1 MVTLASSR
9 TSARTSAAACLLL
22 AVLAAGCGAFGGKQR
37 REETTTAGPQVTVA
51 QLDPP
56 ASNPPERDDER
67 APLLRVE
74 LRGSQ
79 ASPIAVPYL
88 YGYPLYAEGP
98 ALQGVQLLRQDNW
111 ADYSKEVLTQPD
123 GVLRVVERFPTLGC
137 TFEGI
142 QEDEGH
148 YVPLTLTCELPT
160 PKERGSSK
168 RPVVGAVAASAK
180 AAAVLEEPSLRKAF
194 YGEWHAQGQGFD
206 AGEGPAY
213 FDTPNGLL
221 GFGFRKGKLA
231 QLGFVFDPA
240 EKRWRKPELWQEPSA
255 YVVGQ

>member
-1 MVTLASSR
+1 MATR
-9 TSARTSAAACLLL
+9 SAAACWMLLGSL
-22 AVLAAGCGAFGGKQR
+22 AIGCGAFGGKQR
-37 REETTTAGPQVTVA
+37 RDEGTTTAPRAAVA

-56 ASNPPERDDER
+56 ASNPPERDDPG

-74 LRGSQ
+74 LRGSPS
-79 ASPIAVPYL
+79 APIAVPYL

-111 ADYSKEVLTQPD
+111 TDYIKEAVTQPD
-123 GVLRVVERFPTLGC
+123 GVVRVIERFPTLGC

-142 QEDEGH
+142 QEDEGR
-148 YVPLTLTCELPT
+148 YVPLTVTCELPA
-160 PKERGSSK
+160 PKERGASK
-168 RPVVGAVAASAK
+168 RPVVGAVASSAK
-180 AAAVLEEPSLRKAF
+180 ASALLEEPSLRKAF
-194 YGEWHAQGQGFD
+194 YGEWHVQGQGFD

-221 GFGFRKGKLA
+221 GFGFKKGKLA
-231 QLGFVFDPA
+231 QVGFVFDPA

>member
-1 MVTLASSR
+1 MATRNAALG
-9 TSARTSAAACLLL
+9 SALLL
-22 AVLAAGCGAFGGKQR
+22 SLAASGCGAFGGKQQ
-37 REETTTAGPQVTVA
+37 REQGTTAAPQVAVA

-56 ASNPPERDDER
+56 ASNPPERDDAA

-79 ASPIAVPYL
+79 AAPIAVPYL

-111 ADYSKEVLTQPD
+111 LDYSKDVQTQPD
-123 GVLRVVERFPTLGC
+123 GVVRVVERFPALGC

-142 QEDEGH
+142 QEDEGR
-148 YVPLTLTCELPT
+148 YVPLTLTCDLPA
-160 PKERGSSK
+160 PKQLGASK

-180 AAAVLEEPSLRKAF
+180 ASALLEEPSLRKAF
-194 YGEWHAQGQGFD
+194 YGEWHAQSQGFD
-206 AGEGPAY
+206 RGEGPAY

-221 GFGFRKGKLA
+221 GFGFTKGKLA
-231 QLGFVFDPA
+231 QIGFVFDPA

-255 YVVGQ
+255 FVVGR

>member
-1 MVTLASSR
+1 MRQEVVMATRAAAAAWVLLASWA
-9 TSARTSAAACLLL
+9 T
-22 AVLAAGCGAFGGKQR
+22 GCGAFGGKQR
-37 REETTTAGPQVTVA
+37 KEDSTTSRPQVAVA

-56 ASNPPERDDER
+56 ASHPPERDDAS
-67 APLLRVE
+67 APVVRVA
-74 LRGSQ
+74 LGGSQ

-88 YGYPLYAEGP
+88 YGYPMYAEGP

-111 ADYSKEVLTQPD
+111 LDYAKETLTQPD
-123 GVLRVVERFPTLGC
+123 GVVRVVERFPALGC

-142 QEDEGH
+142 QEDEGL
-148 YVPLTLTCELPT
+148 YVPLTLTCELPA
-160 PKERGSSK
+160 PKERGASK

-180 AAAVLEEPSLRKAF
+180 PDAVLEEPSLRKAF

-206 AGEGPAY
+206 GGEGPAY

-221 GFGFRKGKLA
+221 GFGFKKGKLS
-231 QLGFVFDPA
+231 QVGFVFDPA
-240 EKRWRKPELWQEPSA
+240 EKRWRKPELWREPSA